1 MGKLRTA
8 LIFGAIAILGA
19 VALGVIALHQGES
32 ISAVWIVV
40 AALCVYAIAY
50 RFYARYLAGKVLGL
64 NARRPTPAVRHN
76 DGLDYVPTPRN
87 VLFGHHFAAIAGA
100 GPLVGPVLAAQMGY
114 LPGVLWILVGA
125 VVAGAVQDMIVLF
138 MSTRRDGRSLG
149 DMVRT
154 EMGPIPG
161 VIAQVGVLM
170 IMVIILAVLALV
182 VVKAL
187 AESPWGTFTVAAT
200 IPIAIF
206 MGLYT
211 RYLRPGRV
219 GEVSVIGVVL
229 LVLAIIGGGH
239 IAADPFWGPAF
250 TLSGTT
256 LALAMMA
263 YGFVASVIPV
273 WLLLA
278 PRDYL
283 STFLKIGAIVA
294 LAIGILI
301 VRPHVQMPAI
311 TPFID
316 GSGPV
321 FSGALFPFLFITIA
335 CGAVSGF
342 HALIS
347 SGTTPKLLE
356 NENQIPLIGYGAM
369 LCESFVAIM
378 ALIAATV
385 LDPAVYFAMNS
396 PVAVIGDNAA
406 SAAAAV
412 AQWGFHITPAELEQL
427 ARDVGEHSI
436 LSRAGGAPTLAV
448 GMAHILSGVIGGKAM
463 MAFWYHFAI
472 LFEAL
477 FILTTVDAGTRV
489 CRFMIQDLLGMA
501 VPKMRQTQSWTGNV
515 VATALTVS
523 LWGYFLYT
531 GVVDPLGGINS
542 LWPLFGIANQ
552 MLAAVA
558 LILGTVV
565 LFKMKRQRFAWA
577 TAVPAVWLLICTVTA
592 GLQKLFH
599 PDVKIGFLAHA
610 RKYQDAMAAGDI
622 LAPAKTI
629 GDMHRVIINDYVNS
643 ALTAG
648 FLFVV
653 LTVVV
658 YGVGA
663 CLKALKSEQPT
674 VVETPAEH
682 ELTLSD
688 DAMDAAHA

>member
-19 VALGVIALHQGES
+19 VALAVIALHQGES
-32 ISAVWIVV
+32 ISAVWIVI
-40 AALCVYAIAY
+40 AAVCVYAIAY
-50 RFYARYLAGKVLGL
+50 RFYARYLAGKVMGL
-64 NARRPTPAVRHN
+64 NAARPTPAQRHN
-76 DGLDYVPTPRN
+76 DGMDYVPTPRN

-114 LPGVLWILVGA
+114 LPGVLWILIGA
-125 VVAGAVQDMIVLF
+125 VLAGAVQDMMVLF

-149 DMVRT
+149 DMIRT
-154 EMGPIPG
+154 EMGPVPG
-161 VIAQVGVLM
+161 IIAQVGVLM

-219 GEVSVIGVVL
+219 GEVSVVGVVL
-229 LVLAIIGGGH
+229 LILAIIGGGH
-239 IAADPFWGPAF
+239 VAADPFWGPAF
-250 TLSGTT
+250 TLTGTT

-263 YGFVASVIPV
+263 YGFIASVIPV

-283 STFLKIGAIVA
+283 STFLKIGAILA

-301 VRPHVQMPAI
+301 VRPHIQMPAI

-396 PVAVIGDNAA
+396 PAAVIGTDAA

-412 AQWGFHITPAELEQL
+412 AQWGFHITPAELETI
-427 ARDVGEHSI
+427 ARQVGEHTI

-448 GMAHILSGVIGGKAM
+448 GMAHILSKVIGGEAM

-489 CRFMIQDLLGMA
+489 CRFMIQDLMGVA
-501 VPKMRQTQSWTGNV
+501 VPKMRDTHSWTANII
-515 VATALTVS
+515 ATALTVGA
-523 LWGYFLYT
+523 WGYFLYQ
-531 GVVDPLGGINS
+531 GVVDPLGGINT

-565 LFKMKRQRFAWA
+565 LFKMKRERFAWV
-577 TAVPAVWLLICTVTA
+577 TMVPAFWLLVCTLTA
-592 GLQKLFH
+592 GFQKLFH
-599 PDVKIGFLAHA
+599 PDVRVGFLAHA
-610 RKYQDAMAAGDI
+610 RKYSEAAANGEL
-622 LAPAKTI
+622 LAPARTAA
-629 GDMHRVIINDYVNS
+629 DMGRIVMNDYVNS
-643 ALTAG
+643 VLTAG

-653 LTVVV
+653 LTMVV
-658 YGVGA
+658 YGVTA
-663 CLKALKSEQPT
+663 CLKAYRNNRPT
-674 VVETPAEH
+674 VQETPAAH
-682 ELTLSD
+682 ELTLED
-688 DAMDAAHA
+688 QAMDAARG